1 METLLHDISFTTV
14 RHYGTWHLSELSAK
28 STRMIYVCR
37 ILIQIGKNV
46 SQFRR
51 DFLNNV
57 SHNVWFKCTDYI
69 PGTTQQRN
77 ESEIP

>member
-28 STRMIYVCR
+28 STRMIYVYR
-37 ILIQIGKNV
+37 ILIQIEKNV

-51 DFLNNV
+51 DFLNNM
-57 SHNVWFKCTDYI
+57 
-69 PGTTQQRN
+69 
-77 ESEIP
+77 

>member
-28 STRMIYVCR
+28 STRMIYVYR
-37 ILIQIGKNV
+37 ILIQIEKNV

-57 SHNVWFKCTDYI
+57 SHNDWFKCTD
-69 PGTTQQRN
+69 
-77 ESEIP
+77 

>member
-28 STRMIYVCR
+28 STLMIYVYR
-37 ILIQIGKNV
+37 ILIQIEKNV

-57 SHNVWFKCTDYI
+57 SHNDWFECTD
-69 PGTTQQRN
+69 
-77 ESEIP
+77 